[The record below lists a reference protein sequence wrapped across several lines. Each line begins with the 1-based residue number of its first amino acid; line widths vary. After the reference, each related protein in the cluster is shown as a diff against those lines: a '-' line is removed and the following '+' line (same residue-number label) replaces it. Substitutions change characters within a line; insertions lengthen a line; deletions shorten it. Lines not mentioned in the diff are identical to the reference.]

1 MQRVLI
7 VLTALLFA
15 VSLHAG
21 GSKEGSD
28 PAKPSADKPMV
39 LKYGHQNAV
48 DHLVHIYSVKWS
60 EEVGKKTNGRIKIE
74 VYPANQLGNLREMM
88 EAVQLDVLHITL
100 GDTSMMSTVL
110 PDFGLLALPFIFQG
124 YEHAEKVIDGEVGKA
139 LGEKLAAS
147 KNMRPLG
154 WFWNG
159 FRNFATKT
167 QITKVADCKNIKMRS
182 PEAKIYMDTFKI
194 LGMNPTPIPWGDV
207 YTALSSGVVDAM
219 ESGPEAIFKQDFYKI
234 AKYVCDSKHIFSVVG
249 PTISEKTWK
258 SLSKDDQG
266 VLADSLKTIVAEQRT
281 KAIQQDRELY
291 DKLKAAGAVLT
302 KFENPQEVIDL
313 FTPYWTD
320 YAKNSK
326 TEAELKKIIALG
338 K

>member
-1 MQRVLI
+1 
-7 VLTALLFA
+7 
-15 VSLHAG
+15 
-21 GSKEGSD
+21 
-28 PAKPSADKPMV
+28 
-39 LKYGHQNAV
+39 
-48 DHLVHIYSVKWS
+48 
-60 EEVGKKTNGRIKIE
+60 VGKKTNGRIKIE

-88 EAVQLDVLHITL
+88 EAVQLGTLDVTL

-110 PDFGLLALPFIFQG
+110 PEFGLLALPFIFQG
-124 YEHAEKVIDGEVGKA
+124 YEHAEKVIDGEVGKM
-139 LGEKLAAS
+139 LNDKLAVS

-167 QITKVADCKNIKMRS
+167 PITKVADCKNIKMRS
-182 PEAKIYMDTFKI
+182 PEAKIYMDTFKT

-219 ESGPEAIFKQDFYKI
+219 ESGPEAIYKQDFYKI

-249 PTISEKTWK
+249 PTMSEQVWK
-258 SLSKDDQG
+258 SLSKADQTL
-266 VLADSLKTIVAEQRT
+266 LADSLKAIVAEQRA
-281 KAIQQDRELY
+281 KAIQQDKDLY
-291 DKLKAAGAVLT
+291 AGLKAGGAIIT

-320 YAKNSK
+320 YAKTAKS
-326 TEAELKKIIALG
+326 EDALKKILALG

>member
-1 MQRVLI
+1 MKRVLC
-7 VLTALLFA
+7 VLTVALFT
-15 VSLHAG
+15 VSLYAG
-21 GSKEGSD
+21 GSKESPS
-28 PAKPSADKPMV
+28 PAKAASDKPVV

-48 DHLVHIYSVKWS
+48 DHLVHVYSVKWADD
-60 EEVGKKTNGRIKIE
+60 VGKKTNGRIKIE

-88 EAVQLDVLHITL
+88 EAVQLDVLQITL

-110 PDFGLLALPFIFQG
+110 PEFGLLALPFIFQG
-124 YEHAEKVIDGEVGKA
+124 YEHAEKVIDGEVGKG
-139 LGEKLAAS
+139 LGDKLAAA

-167 QITKVADCKNIKMRS
+167 SITKVADCKNIKMRS
-182 PEAKIYMDTFKI
+182 PEAKIYMDTFKT

-219 ESGPEAIFKQDFYKI
+219 ESGPEAIYKQDFYKI

-249 PTISEKTWK
+249 PTISERTWK
-258 SLSKDDQG
+258 AFSKEDQ
-266 VLADSLKTIVAEQRT
+266 VVMADSLKAIVAEQRA
-281 KAIQQDRELY
+281 KAIAQDKELY
-291 DKLKAAGAVLT
+291 DKLKLAGAVLT

-320 YAKNSK
+320 YAKGAKVEN
-326 TEAELKKIIALG
+326 ELKKIIALG